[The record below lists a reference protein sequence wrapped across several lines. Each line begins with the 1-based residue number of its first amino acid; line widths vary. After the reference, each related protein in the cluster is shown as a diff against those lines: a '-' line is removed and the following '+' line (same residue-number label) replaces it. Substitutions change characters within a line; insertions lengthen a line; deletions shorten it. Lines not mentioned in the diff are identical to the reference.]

1 MTKTPRRAGASL
13 LLAVAGLVAACGGT
27 TQPASPDAA
36 NAMPREASVRLGD
49 VVVRATAIPTTT
61 LGEAVAVQYGIVRDH
76 KTVMLLVG
84 VRRARQWA
92 QETALPAQVTA
103 SATDLL
109 GKRQAIAMRAV
120 RTGGLVDYVGVATVI
135 PPDTLRFDI
144 NALPEGGQRMTLRF
158 NRDFFAQ

>member
-61 LGEAVAVQYGIVRDH
+61 LGEAVAGQYGIVRDN

-84 VRRARQWA
+84 VRRDGGA

-144 NALPEGGQRMTLRF
+144 DVLPEGGQRMTLRF

>member
-27 TQPASPDAA
+27 TQPASHDATDA
-36 NAMPREASVRLGD
+36 TPREASVRLGD

-61 LGEAVAVQYGIVRDH
+61 LGEAVAGQYGIVRDD
-76 KTVMLLVG
+76 KAVMLLVG
-84 VRRARQWA
+84 VRRGSGP

-144 NALPEGGQRMTLRF
+144 DVLPEGGQRMTLRF

>member
-1 MTKTPRRAGASL
+1 MTKTPRRAGTGL

-27 TQPASPDAA
+27 PQPASHDAA
-36 NAMPREASVRLGD
+36 DAAPQEASARLGD

-61 LGEAVAVQYGIVRDH
+61 LGEAVAGQYGIVRDDR
-76 KTVMLLVG
+76 TVMLLVG
-84 VRRARQWA
+84 VRRDSGP
-92 QETALPAQVTA
+92 QEAALPAQVAA

-135 PPDTLRFDI
+135 PPDTLRFDVKVV
-144 NALPEGGQRMTLRF
+144 PEGAPAMTLRF
-158 NRDFFAQ
+158 NRDFF

>member
-13 LLAVAGLVAACGGT
+13 LLAAAGLVAACGGT
-27 TQPASPDAA
+27 PQPASHESADAA
-36 NAMPREASVRLGD
+36 PREASVRLGD
-49 VVVRATAIPTTT
+49 VVVRATAIPTAT
-61 LGEAVAVQYGIVRDH
+61 LGEAVAGQYGIVRDH
-76 KTVMLLVG
+76 KAVMLLVG
-84 VRRARQWA
+84 VRQGSGP
-92 QETALPAQVTA
+92 QEAALPARLTA

>member
-61 LGEAVAVQYGIVRDH
+61 LGEAVAGQYGIVRDH

-84 VRRARQWA
+84 VRRGSGA